1 MFKLSFAAKSL
12 FMPLGHGALGLRQQF
27 ECKRCEITGG
37 PRVGSD
43 ETLLV

>member
-1 MFKLSFAAKSL
+1 MFKLSVAAKSL

-27 ECKRCEITGG
+27 ERKR
-37 PRVGSD
+37 RVGSD